1 MNIFNLLLHQIGWIF
16 RKIQVYA
23 LVGGPGTGKSF
34 RAQLIAEKYKIELI
48 VDDGILIRDNKIIAG
63 KSDKKEKGPLS
74 AIKTALFDDIAHRKD
89 VVNAIT
95 RQKFGR
101 ILIIG
106 TSERMVKK
114 IAYRLELPHISKLI
128 KIEDIATTK
137 DIQIA
142 KRSRETEGK
151 HIIPVPGIEVRRKYS
166 QIFIDSVM
174 IFIKD
179 KFQFP
184 LGNRKKVFEKSIVT
198 PEYSKKGKLLIS
210 ESALIQMVIHC
221 ISEYNPL
228 IKINK
233 IIFKVQTQGYI
244 VDLVVQVPFGLEL
257 PEIVHNL
264 QNYIISHIEKFTG
277 LMLKEVNITVGT
289 IS

>member
-1 MNIFNLLLHQIGWIF
+1 MSIFNLILHQIGWLF
-16 RKIQVYA
+16 RKIQVFA

-34 RAQLIAEKYKIELI
+34 RAQLIAEKYKIELLI
-48 VDDGILIRDNKIIAG
+48 DDGILIRDSKIVAG
-63 KSDKKEKGPLS
+63 KSAKKEKGALS
-74 AIKTALFDDIAHRKD
+74 AIKTALFDDMSHRKE
-89 VVNAIT
+89 VRHAISK
-95 RQKFGR
+95 QKFSK

-114 IAYRLELPHISKLI
+114 IAHRLELPHISKFI

-142 KRSRETEGK
+142 KRSRENEGK

-179 KFQFP
+179 KFRFP
-184 LGNRKKVFEKSIVT
+184 LTSRKKVFEKSIVT

-221 ISEYNPL
+221 VSEYNPL

-244 VDLVVQVPFGLEL
+244 VDLVLQVPFGLEI

-264 QNYIISHIEKFTG
+264 QNYIITHIEKFTG